1 MKACEDI
8 LEVVL
13 YGHTT
18 AAAKTVTLTSEECM
32 VNDIA
37 GKIISNFVKITTP
50 NIPNDDSSLEDD
62 SLEGTATEDA
72 EQDSVYTYAVDLL
85 TIGLLWYGFRDV
97 VREGDGDRIVRY
109 WKFLMVIFKTE
120 NMPMRDSTF
129 DTDYVTVSKKG

>member
-1 MKACEDI
+1 MKTCEDF

-13 YGHTT
+13 YGHTI
-18 AAAKTVTLTSEECM
+18 AAAKEVTLTSEECM

-50 NIPNDDSSLEDD
+50 NIRDNDTSLEDD

-85 TIGLLWYGFRDV
+85 TIGLLWYGFRDA
-97 VREGDGDRIVRY
+97 VRE
-109 WKFLMVIFKTE
+109 
-120 NMPMRDSTF
+120 
-129 DTDYVTVSKKG
+129 